1 MERKHHGLKSN
12 RTRVY
17 RMEQKKKH
25 WWRKDRSYVKLV
37 GWAHAAWWVGVHIL
51 GDYNMCA
58 CKLVVVPVLLTSI
71 CVLNLCHDLQTLFN
85 SLMFQTLKVIGVSS
99 QWRHPSMFHPVGPV
113 PVRWI
118 LKARTAPA
126 AGGGRRSRGHSGS
139 GRPHIFFFSWKRRR
153 ALTSFQKKKERKTDL
168 SIKESRLSRQHLYEA
183 GLAWFVTQWGRRVWR
198 GSWWLFVKILWSSS
212 VSNSHT
218 KKYPTGWCFS
228 TTHIPFSTSRSTCV
242 ATFSKRLLLGR
253 T

>member
-1 MERKHHGLKSN
+1 MTERSFIRQISRLGTCCMMSGCAHTWGLQHV
-12 RTRVY
+12 R
-17 RMEQKKKH
+17 
-25 WWRKDRSYVKLV
+25 
-37 GWAHAAWWVGVHIL
+37 
-51 GDYNMCA
+51 
-58 CKLVVVPVLLTSI
+58 
-71 CVLNLCHDLQTLFN
+71 LQ
-85 SLMFQTLKVIGVSS
+85 VSS
-99 QWRHPSMFHPVGPV
+99 SSGVADLYLCSEFMSWSSDVVQFLNVSNAESHRRVLAVETPFHVPSGRPRAGA
-113 PVRWI
+113 
-118 LKARTAPA
+118 LNSEGKNSS
-126 AGGGRRSRGHSGS
+126 GGGRWPSIERTHYTAGAGVLTS
-139 GRPHIFFFSWKRRR
+139 FFFSWKRRR
-153 ALTSFQKKKERKTDL
+153 ALTSFQKKKKERKTDL

-242 ATFSKRLLLGR
+242 ATFRKRLLLGR

>member
-17 RMEQKKKH
+17 RMEQKKKTLMTE
-25 WWRKDRSYVKLV
+25 RSFIRQISRL
-37 GWAHAAWWVGVHIL
+37 GTCCMMSGCAHTWG
-51 GDYNMCA
+51 
-58 CKLVVVPVLLTSI
+58 
-71 CVLNLCHDLQTLFN
+71 LQHVRL
-85 SLMFQTLKVIGVSS
+85 QVSS
-99 QWRHPSMFHPVGPV
+99 SSGVADLYLCSEFMSWSSDVVQFLNVSNAESHRRVLAVETPFHVPSGRPRAGA
-113 PVRWI
+113 
-118 LKARTAPA
+118 LNSEGKNSS
-126 AGGGRRSRGHSGS
+126 GGGRRPSIERTQRERASSHL
-139 GRPHIFFFSWKRRR
+139 FFSLEN
-153 ALTSFQKKKERKTDL
+153 AGEPSHLFKKKKTDL